1 MSMMA
6 PMMSSM
12 IVGEP
17 TETEVE
23 IVEEHIPVKDSDLT
37 EELSELNIEKEK
49 LTNSSDEKEE
59 SRESDNSNP
68 EGNEEVDK
76 SNKGNSE
83 EVTPSETDDDL
94 LEQHEDET
102 PEGVINA

>member
-1 MSMMA
+1 M
-6 PMMSSM
+6 
-12 IVGEP
+12 
-17 TETEVE
+17 
-23 IVEEHIPVKDSDLT
+23 
-37 EELSELNIEKEK
+37 ELNSEKEK
-49 LTNSSDEKEE
+49 VTNSSDEKEE
-59 SRESDNSNP
+59 SRESDNSDP

>member
-17 TETEVE
+17 PETEVE
-23 IVEEHIPVKDSDLT
+23 IVEEHSPVKDSDLT
-37 EELSELNIEKEK
+37 EELSELNSEKEK

-59 SRESDNSNP
+59 SHESDNSDP
-68 EGNEEVDK
+68 EGNEEMDK
-76 SNKGNSE
+76 SNKDNSE
-83 EVTPSETDDDL
+83 EVIPSETDDDS